1 MQSCVLDLFSDRRP
15 VSVFAQARG
24 RGEREV
30 LKLAKHDYLH
40 IVVLMEIIV
49 KARIA
54 TFTVDKRSAPLRI
67 ARRSFHVS
75 DATKIPT
82 SMYGTINSSLVYME
96 IWRKR
101 RGVISRSSHNTVSPS
116 LSCVVRSVRTFVSRN
131 HCDHGTRH
139 APSVLAQQECVKL

>member
-101 RGVISRSSHNTVSPS
+101 RGVR
-116 LSCVVRSVRTFVSRN
+116 CVRTFVSRN

-139 APSVLAQQECVKL
+139 APSIVARQEFVKL

>member
-49 KARIA
+49 KTRIA

-67 ARRSFHVS
+67 ARRSPHVS
-75 DATKIPT
+75 DATNIPT
-82 SMYGTINSSLVYME
+82 SMYEHITSSRVYGNLEKKPFGRFE
-96 IWRKR
+96 I
-101 RGVISRSSHNTVSPS
+101 
-116 LSCVVRSVRTFVSRN
+116 
-131 HCDHGTRH
+131 
-139 APSVLAQQECVKL
+139 VL